1 MGRKFAGLIAIVGW
15 IALALQFYLILTVP
29 ENQSMPVVERIIR
42 YFSFFTILTNLI
54 VALTTSAIAF
64 HPASRLGNFAARS
77 TTQAAVAVYIAIVG
91 IVYSLFLR
99 AVWDPV
105 GSQAVADHLL
115 HDAVPLAY
123 VVYWIAFAPKTGISF
138 TSPFI
143 WLVYP
148 IAYVAYSLAR
158 GAASGWYPYW
168 FVDVTQLGYPTALT
182 NTAFVLLA
190 FLIVGF
196 IFVGLAKLFSR
207 RAIQSPEPVAD

>member
-1 MGRKFAGLIAIVGW
+1 MARKFAGIIACVGW
-15 IALALQFYLILTVP
+15 FALTLQFYLILTVP
-29 ENQSMPVVERIIR
+29 ENQSLTVAERIIR

-64 HPASRLGNFAARS
+64 LSESRLGNFAARPS
-77 TTQAAVAVYIAIVG
+77 TQTAVAGYIAIVG

-105 GSQAVADHLL
+105 GLQAVADHLL

-123 VVYWIAFAPKTGISF
+123 VIYWIAFAPKAGISW

-148 IAYVAYSLAR
+148 LAYVAYSLAR

-168 FVDVTQLGYPTALT
+168 FVDVTQLGYATALT

-190 FLIVGF
+190 FLITGF
-196 IFVGLAKLFSR
+196 VFAGLAKLFAR
-207 RAIQSPEPVAD
+207 RAVDATAPVAD